1 MLDLMNSMFDDFYKD
16 LSVKGNMPT
25 DISETDNEYV
35 LTVDVPGVNKDNIN
49 ITYDDSY
56 LTIKVNN
63 RTEEEDN
70 NKYIRHEIRE
80 YDMSRSYYLEN
91 VDENS
96 IKAKLQDGILQ
107 INVTKKAKVLP
118 EKKYIAIE

>member
-35 LTVDVPGVNKDNIN
+35 LTVDVPGVNKENIN
-49 ITYDDSY
+49 ITFDDSY

-91 VDENS
+91 ADENS
-96 IKAKLQDGILQ
+96 IKAKLQDGVLQ
-107 INVTKKAKVLP
+107 ISVTKKAKALP

>member
-1 MLDLMNSMFDDFYKD
+1 MLDLMNSVFDDFYKD

-35 LTVDVPGVNKDNIN
+35 LTVDVPGVNKENIN
-49 ITYDDSY
+49 ITFDDSY

-91 VDENS
+91 ADENS
-96 IKAKLQDGILQ
+96 IKAKLQDGVLQ
-107 INVTKKAKVLP
+107 ISVTKKAKVLP